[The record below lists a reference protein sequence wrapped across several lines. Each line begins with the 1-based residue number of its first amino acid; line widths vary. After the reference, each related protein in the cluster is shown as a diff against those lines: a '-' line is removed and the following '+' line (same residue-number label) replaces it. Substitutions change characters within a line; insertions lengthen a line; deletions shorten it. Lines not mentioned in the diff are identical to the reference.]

1 MPELTIK
8 LSDEAYRVLSNIA
21 NKYKISVEE
30 LASRLANDLFLYELE
45 EISEYMEY
53 HNYGEM
59 NTLDKLTNAMLDL
72 FELGLTT
79 FNSLEQYI
87 IELLD
92 AKKYWLED
100 YGIDIEDRSIW
111 MLFSGT
117 GAIEEF
123 TIDVDPDGISIIA
136 VHSLEDIVEEN
147 PSIEEKIEKVLS
159 TLEEEKYDITYVEEE
174 LRVIVRARSVDELP
188 KISEL
193 ENIMKNILKMIN
205 IDPDRM

>member
-21 NKYKISVEE
+21 NKYKISVDE

-59 NTLDKLTNAMLDL
+59 NALDKLTNAMLDL

-136 VHSLEDIVEEN
+136 VHCLEDVVEEN

-159 TLEEEKYDITYVEEE
+159 TLKEEKYNIVYVEEE
-174 LRVIVRARSVDELP
+174 LRIIARARTVDELP

-193 ENIMKNILKMIN
+193 ENIMKNILNKIN
-205 IDPDRM
+205 INPDRM